1 MSHVTSWFHLLCAE
15 VYMASITLVVVERL
29 SKAAKIDQ
37 SRHMNNEHTHTHT
50 DRDTERQGG
59 EETDRGEKCVSV
71 NLVQEGKMSQ

>member
-50 DRDTERQGG
+50 QTETLRDK
-59 EETDRGEKCVSV
+59 EEKRLTGAKSVS
-71 NLVQEGKMSQ
+71 L